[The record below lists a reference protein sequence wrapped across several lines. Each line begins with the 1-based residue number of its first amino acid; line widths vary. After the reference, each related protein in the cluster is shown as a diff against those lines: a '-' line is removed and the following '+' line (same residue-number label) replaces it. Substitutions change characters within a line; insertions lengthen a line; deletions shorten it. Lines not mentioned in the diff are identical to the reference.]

1 MMQLR
6 KKHVSSCIKTFVG
19 LESTGVAREY
29 EWANGKNVTFNG
41 GWCEGEPAGTLKEV
55 YLQATT
61 YCWAEMPTLGWRPNY
76 TSYLC
81 EVHATMTTG
90 Q

>member
-1 MMQLR
+1 M
-6 KKHVSSCIKTFVG
+6 
-19 LESTGVAREY
+19 ESFTLYLKNSNIIRTPF
-29 EWANGKNVTFNG
+29 NGKNVTFNG
-41 GWCEGEPAGTLKEV
+41 GWCEGQPAGTLKEV

-61 YCWAEMPTLGWRPNY
+61 YCRAEMPTSGWRPKY